1 MVNDWM
7 VMSGILFTINLVIA
21 ALGYLKVER
30 LDFELNTIDKTE

>member
-7 VMSGILFTINLVIA
+7 LMSGILFTINMVIA

-30 LDFELNTIDKTE
+30 LDFELNTLDKT